1 MEDKYDKQKVLN
13 NEISLLKAFE
23 NEDFS
28 KLKDLQSSN
37 QYKLKKNFFI
47 KKLNS
52 IIKKKFTKIEQ
63 NSLKT
68 TVFSKL
74 ETHLKDLIIGI
85 NDFKIEKNHISSGA
99 SSFVYKG
106 TFKFIDIAIKKINLT
121 SMSAKQLKSI
131 FNELLIL
138 SRLRHPNII
147 MLLGVSIDEENA
159 LYIITELYPKNSLR
173 DYIKLNPKLKIK
185 SKLDLLFEIARALN
199 YIHSLNPPILH
210 RDIKPENIFISSDFS
225 AKLGD
230 FGIAKE
236 YFKETPQNFNTDT
249 CSTLEYMSP
258 ETLNFSVYYKQSDIY
273 SFGVLAYEVL
283 TGKDYTNK
291 NGFEFINDIVDKKF
305 RPSLKDLDDWPVLQ
319 KLICLCW
326 DDEWKKRPN
335 FEDICVV
342 LSDLEGFG
350 K

>member
-1 MEDKYDKQKVLN
+1 MENKYDQKKSLN

-47 KKLNS
+47 KKINNL
-52 IIKKKFTKIEQ
+52 IKEKFTKLEQ
-63 NSLKT
+63 NSLKKT
-68 TVFSKL
+68 LFEKL

-85 NDFKIEKNHISSGA
+85 NDFKIEKNFISSGA
-99 SSFVYKG
+99 SSLVYKG
-106 TFKFIDIAIKKINLT
+106 VFKFVDIAVKKINLRSMT
-121 SMSAKQLKSI
+121 SKQLKNI

-147 MLLGVSIDEENA
+147 MLLGVSIDEDNF

-173 DYIKLNPKLKIK
+173 DFLNFNANVDLKTKIN
-185 SKLDLLFEIARALN
+185 LLFEIARALN
-199 YIHSLNPPILH
+199 YIHSLTPPILH
-210 RDIKPENIFISSDFS
+210 RDIKPENIFISSDYS

-236 YFKETPQNFNTDT
+236 YLKEKVQNFNTDT

-283 TGKDYTNK
+283 TEKDYTNK

-305 RPSLKDLDDWPVLQ
+305 RPSLEGLKEWPVLQ
-319 KLICLCW
+319 KLICACW
-326 DDEWKKRPN
+326 DDDWKHRPN
-335 FEDICVV
+335 FEDICVI
-342 LSDLEGFG
+342 LSEEDFN